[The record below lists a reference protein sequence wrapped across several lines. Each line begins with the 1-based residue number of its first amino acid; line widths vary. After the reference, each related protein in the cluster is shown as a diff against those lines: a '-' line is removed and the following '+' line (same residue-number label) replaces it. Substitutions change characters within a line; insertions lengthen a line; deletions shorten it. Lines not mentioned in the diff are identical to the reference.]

1 MNSRLP
7 KVKQQQ
13 KLQSN
18 TSKNAIALFQKL
30 TQSCH
35 RIDNESECDRLPTQ
49 PPTPKD
55 TIPKNTS
62 ATTINE
68 INTSRIAIMI
78 NPAIA
83 LPQKAIA

>member
-18 TSKNAIALFQKL
+18 TSKNAIALFHKL
-30 TQSCH
+30 TQSGD
-35 RIDNESECDRLPTQ
+35 RIDNEREGDRLLTQ
-49 PPTPKD
+49 PHTPKD
-55 TIPKNTS
+55 AIPKNKS

-68 INTSRIAIMI
+68 INSSRIAIMI

-83 LPQKAIA
+83 HNR